1 MALNRSLRTL
11 KCRKERGKEHNSS
24 QFGHI
29 ILPYP
34 LIRALQFVLV
44 VVNDRGVFL
53 EWVST

>member
-34 LIRALQFVLV
+34 LIRALQIVLV